1 MEWPAASCAGREPK
15 GRNDMETEQKKRD
28 PRNILI
34 VVLIVVAVVAVA
46 LAVWALSTRVTP
58 EAAAP
63 RLTPK
68 PTPTEEPLT
77 NTIALP
83 QFAWLNLKADTT
95 EQTLTFDNPKHIPA
109 DCTIN
114 ASLTHT
120 GNFTLKTDK
129 SKKIPFTLNAFDEDV
144 AAGTPVIVSQY
155 WSNTRNNNC
164 YAEFNIVISRDSW
177 KSAEAGG
184 NYTTPVTYT
193 SELVDHIVDPA
204 DGGTDRG

>member
-1 MEWPAASCAGREPK
+1 M
-15 GRNDMETEQKKRD
+15 DTEQKKRD

-95 EQTLTFDNPKHIPA
+95 EQTLTFDNPQRNFAHFRV
-109 DCTIN
+109 
-114 ASLTHT
+114 SLVLD
-120 GNFTLKTDK
+120 GETLWESELLAPGET
-129 SKKIPFTLNAFDEDV
+129 SKPVTLSKPL
-144 AAGTPVIVSQY
+144 AAGEYQVEL
-155 WSNTRNNNC
+155 C
-164 YAEFNIVISRDSW
+164 YACFAD
-177 KSAEAGG
+177 AEETSPLNGARS
-184 NYTTPVTYT
+184 PVR
-193 SELVDHIVDPA
+193 LMVA
-204 DGGTDRG
+204 

>member
-1 MEWPAASCAGREPK
+1 M
-15 GRNDMETEQKKRD
+15 KKII
-28 PRNILI
+28 PL
-34 VVLIVVAVVAVA
+34 LLAMALLLSLGSAA
-46 LAVWALSTRVTP
+46 LAGDTGDSHTY
-58 EAAAP
+58 AP
-63 RLTPK
+63 DDSATM
-68 PTPTEEPLT
+68 
-77 NTIALP
+77 
-83 QFAWLNLKADTT
+83 
-95 EQTLTFDNPKHIPA
+95 EQTITTNIPDNKITWYLEIPA

-120 GNFTLKTDK
+120 GNFTLKTDE

-155 WSNTRNNNC
+155 WSDTRNNNC